1 MANYILT
8 IYINW
13 LFNVWSKNKN
23 GRSWQTNCP
32 DFLLNGFESHGVWQ
46 APHKH
51 PWWTTYLHFKG
62 TGLSRLVFT
71 YVKQQA
77 HKHRHFKRI
86 PRSIPDD
93 FWLQNHTDFWD
104 INQKYL
110 FWNSLY
116 KVCITSHHDVSI
128 EELYLKQN
136 NQTQIFNCGPARQ
149 ARQKIETWNE

>member
-13 LFNVWSKNKN
+13 LFNVWSWNKK
-23 GRSWQTNCP
+23 GRSWQTTCP
-32 DFLLNGFESHGVWQ
+32 DFLLNGFESQAVWQ

-71 YVKQQA
+71 NVKQQA

-86 PRSIPDD
+86 SRSIPDN

-116 KVCITSHHDVSI
+116 KVWVMSGISGSLSI
-128 EELYLKQN
+128 IKGVK
-136 NQTQIFNCGPARQ
+136 TIVPSGRPAGCPLFGISRY
-149 ARQKIETWNE
+149 TD

>member
-1 MANYILT
+1 MNPWETTYLIFLINETYKRCYFTNYILT

-13 LFNVWSKNKN
+13 LFNVWSKNKK
-23 GRSWQTNCP
+23 GRSWQTTCP
-32 DFLLNGFESHGVWQ
+32 DLLLNGFESQAVWQ

-62 TGLSRLVFT
+62 TRLSRLVFT

-86 PRSIPDD
+86 SRSIPDN

-116 KVCITSHHDVSI
+116 KVCGLFTTT
-128 EELYLKQN
+128 L
-136 NQTQIFNCGPARQ
+136 FP
-149 ARQKIETWNE
+149 TW